1 VIGRSQGP
9 GAVLAGLLM
18 LTGASVTAAASDAV
32 FTVGNYPVEARA
44 ADVVTAKNQ
53 ALAEGQQRAFRS
65 LLKRLVPVTAY
76 GQLKKFNNVKV
87 ANLVDGFQVR
97 SERNSSTEYIASMDF
112 KFQPQAIRDLLDREG
127 LPYADEQAEAIIV
140 VPVWLGAP
148 NAGIGSEKSWTDAWK
163 GLDLKYALTP
173 VNLQPLKKEIVADV
187 VKGMVRD
194 GQGQRILAG
203 EYKSERVVL
212 AVAEPDP
219 QTKRLNV
226 TLTGVDAVG
235 NLMLKRAYRLDP
247 SDAGYTVEVAAVVG
261 LGVIEGRWKAL
272 KARGGKGG
280 GATATAGRPGGNQ
293 GGGANLE
300 ISVEF
305 RGMGEWRD
313 ISRKLAATPG
323 IEDLDVAGM
332 SGRGARV
339 TMSYP
344 DGPQRLADVLAGEGL
359 ILKRAGPGWI
369 LTQQQ

>member
-1 VIGRSQGP
+1 MRGRTQRA
-9 GAVLAGLLM
+9 GAALAVVLA
-18 LTGASVTAAASDAV
+18 SVVATTATSASDAV

-44 ADVVTAKNQ
+44 ADAMSAKTQ

-76 GQLKKFNNVKV
+76 GQLKKFRNAKV
-87 ANLVDGFQVR
+87 ANFVDGFQVR

-127 LPYADEQAEAIIV
+127 LPYADEQAGEIIV

-148 NAGIGSEKSWTDAWK
+148 NPAIGSEKSWNDAWK

-173 VNLQPLKKEIVADV
+173 VNLQPLKKEVVADV

-203 EYKSERVVL
+203 EYKSDRVVL
-212 AVAEPDP
+212 AVAEHDP

-261 LGVIEGRWKAL
+261 MGVLEGRWKAL

-280 GATATAGRPGGNQ
+280 GANTAAGRQGFNQ
-293 GGGANLE
+293 GGGNLE

-359 ILKRAGPGWI
+359 ILKRAGAGWV